1 MCFLDSIIYTDLPFY
16 HQVLLPLQLLFPLL
30 NSNLTAPTKSRL
42 LVSSNDETSGFT
54 YTAEK
59 NGYVNYTFALSGSNS
74 YAVLE
79 IMKDN
84 MLVNASQLSG
94 CTSAYA
100 QILSLPILKGQ
111 KAMILYSNATSN
123 MLYFCE
129 K

>member
-1 MCFLDSIIYTDLPFY
+1 MILEIY
-16 HQVLLPLQLLFPLL
+16 HI
-30 NSNLTAPTKSRL
+30 NNGNLTAPTKSRL
-42 LVSSNDETSGFT
+42 LVSSKNEISGFT

-74 YAVLE
+74 YAVLQ
-79 IMKDN
+79 IIKDD
-84 MLVNASQLSG
+84 MVVNASQLSG

-111 KAMILYSNATSN
+111 KAAIVYLNATSN